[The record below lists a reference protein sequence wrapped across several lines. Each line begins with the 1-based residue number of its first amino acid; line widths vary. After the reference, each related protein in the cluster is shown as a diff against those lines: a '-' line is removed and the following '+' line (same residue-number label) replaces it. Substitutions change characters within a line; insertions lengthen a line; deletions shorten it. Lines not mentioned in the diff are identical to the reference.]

1 MKLSHRFT
9 AAAFHLALTITTLVV
24 TSFTFTNN
32 ANAAPPVAGFTAE
45 FDLIRDDDIVG
56 QSTISLVEQGNGEW
70 LFSTDSS
77 ARLYFMS
84 FTDREQSRLRW
95 LDDKPQPLRFEKQR
109 KRPGKTETVTQTFDW
124 QKALDSGSRGK
135 KSWSTP
141 LLTGT
146 QDLQSHLL
154 ALQLD
159 LRAGKRDLHYPVSK
173 HGRVRDYHYQ
183 VTKEELQETALGKLP
198 TLRVERIRD
207 ADDNRQTIT
216 WFAPSLDYIPVRIQQ
231 YEDSEL
237 QGDMQL
243 RKLSR

>member
-1 MKLSHRFT
+1 MNARRRI
-9 AAAFHLALTITTLVV
+9 AALVLGLCLAV
-24 TSFTFTNN
+24 TG
-32 ANAAPPVAGFTAE
+32 AKAADPIAGFTAE
-45 FDLIRDDDIVG
+45 YDLIRDDDIVG
-56 QSTISLVEQGNGEW
+56 QSTISLVAQNNGDW
-70 LFSTDSS
+70 LFTTDSRAS
-77 ARLYFMS
+77 LYFMS

-95 LDDKPQPLRFEKQR
+95 LDNKPQPLYFEKFR
-109 KRPGKTETVTQTFDW
+109 KRPGKTETVKQTFDW
-124 QKALDSGSRGK
+124 QQQLDHGTRGK
-135 KSWSTP
+135 KSWSSP
-141 LLTGT
+141 LQPGT

-216 WFAPSLDYIPVRIQQ
+216 WFAPSLDFIPVRIQQ
-231 YEDSEL
+231 YEDGEL

-243 RKLSR
+243 NKLTR